1 MGKSTLFNALTA
13 SKNAEAANFPFCT
26 IDPNIGIV
34 DVVDERL
41 DKLTELSKS
50 KKKIYT
56 NITFVDIAGLVK
68 GASKGEGLGNKF
80 LSHIREVDAI
90 IHLVRC
96 FDSEKITHVNS
107 KINPVEDLETIKT
120 EIILSD
126 IDIIQKKLEKG
137 KKKLLEEKQIKIL
150 EEKLNQLNEGK
161 EIFINGSDEKKFLSS
176 LGLLSIKPKIIV
188 CNVDEESLANGNAF
202 TKEVQNKYS
211 NEKVVTICAD
221 IEDQIMG
228 LDNSERETFMK
239 EIGLNKTGLNQLI
252 KEGYELLNLDTFFT
266 SGPEESRAWTVEKNT
281 PAPKAASVI
290 HTDFEKKFLT
300 TLGLLSIKPKII
312 VCNVDEESLATG
324 NAFTEDVKRKY
335 TAEKI
340 VTICADIEDQIMG
353 LDNNER
359 ETFMKEIG
367 LNKTGLNQLIKE
379 GYDLLN
385 LDTFFTSG
393 PEESRAWTIEKNTL
407 APQAA
412 SVIHTDFEK
421 NFIRAEAVTCEDF
434 IKFGSAEKCKENGK
448 LRIEGKDYIVKDGDV
463 LYFRVNP

>member
-1 MGKSTLFNALTA
+1 MGFKCGIVGLPNVGKSTLFNALTA

-26 IDPNIGIV
+26 IDPNIGI
-34 DVVDERL
+34 DDLIDKRL
-41 DKLTELSKS
+41 DQLSELSNS

-96 FDSEKITHVNS
+96 FESDKITHVNS
-107 KINPVEDLETIKT
+107 QVNPVEDLETIKT

-126 IDIIQKKLEKG
+126 IDVIQKKLDKG
-137 KKKLLEEKQIKIL
+137 KKKLLSEKEVQIL
-150 EEKLNQLNEGK
+150 EEKLKKLNQGLEISTDNE
-161 EIFINGSDEKKFLSS
+161 ENNKFLSN
-176 LGLLSIKPKIIV
+176 LGLLSVKPKIIV
-188 CNVDEESLANGNAF
+188 CNVDEESLAKGNAF
-202 TKEVQNKYS
+202 TESVKNKHP

-228 LDNSERETFMK
+228 LDK
-239 EIGLNKTGLNQLI
+239 
-252 KEGYELLNLDTFFT
+252 
-266 SGPEESRAWTVEKNT
+266 
-281 PAPKAASVI
+281 
-290 HTDFEKKFLT
+290 
-300 TLGLLSIKPKII
+300 
-312 VCNVDEESLATG
+312 
-324 NAFTEDVKRKY
+324 
-335 TAEKI
+335 
-340 VTICADIEDQIMG
+340 
-353 LDNNER
+353 NER
-359 ETFMKEIG
+359 ETFMKDIG

-393 PEESRAWTIEKNTL
+393 PEESRAWTVRKNTP
-407 APQAA
+407 APKAA

-421 NFIRAEAVTCEDF
+421 NFIRAETVTCKDF
-434 IKFGSAEKCKENGK
+434 IKYGSAEKCKENGM

>member
-1 MGKSTLFNALTA
+1 MGFKCGIVGLPNVGKSTLFNALTA

-34 DVVDERL
+34 DVIDKRL
-41 DKLTELSKS
+41 DQLSHLSKS
-50 KKKIYT
+50 KKKVYA

-96 FDSEKITHVNS
+96 FDSDKITHVNS
-107 KINPVEDLETIKT
+107 KINPLDDLETIKT

-126 IDIIQKKLEKG
+126 IDLIQKKLEKN
-137 KKKLLEEKQIKIL
+137 KKKSLSEKEIKVLES
-150 EEKLNQLNEGK
+150 KLNSLNKGK
-161 EIFINGSDEKKFLSS
+161 DTGIENKDEKKFL
-176 LGLLSIKPKIIV
+176 LKFGLLSEKPKIIV
-188 CNVDEESLANGNAF
+188 CNVDEEHLTKGNEY
-202 TKEVQNKYS
+202 TKLVKLKYID
-211 NEKVVTICAD
+211 EKIITICAD

-228 LDNSERETFMK
+228 LDK
-239 EIGLNKTGLNQLI
+239 
-252 KEGYELLNLDTFFT
+252 
-266 SGPEESRAWTVEKNT
+266 
-281 PAPKAASVI
+281 
-290 HTDFEKKFLT
+290 
-300 TLGLLSIKPKII
+300 
-312 VCNVDEESLATG
+312 
-324 NAFTEDVKRKY
+324 
-335 TAEKI
+335 
-340 VTICADIEDQIMG
+340 
-353 LDNNER
+353 NER

-367 LNKTGLNQLIKE
+367 LNKTGLNQLIRE

-393 PEESRAWTIEKNTL
+393 PEESRAWTIKKNTL
-407 APQAA
+407 APKAA

-434 IKFGSAEKCKENGK
+434 IRFGSAEKCKENGK
-448 LRIEGKDYIVKDGDV
+448 LRIEGKDYVVKDGDV

>member
-1 MGKSTLFNALTA
+1 MGFKCGIVGLPNVGKSTLFNALTA

-41 DKLTELSKS
+41 DKLSQLSNS

-96 FDSEKITHVNS
+96 FESDKITHVNS

-126 IDIIQKKLEKG
+126 LDIIQKKLEKG
-137 KKKLLEEKQIKIL
+137 KKKLLKEKEIKIL
-150 EEKLNQLNEGK
+150 ENKLKLLNAGNEAS
-161 EIFINGSDEKKFLSS
+161 INDEFEKKFLS
-176 LGLLSIKPKIIV
+176 
-188 CNVDEESLANGNAF
+188 
-202 TKEVQNKYS
+202 
-211 NEKVVTICAD
+211 
-221 IEDQIMG
+221 
-228 LDNSERETFMK
+228 
-239 EIGLNKTGLNQLI
+239 
-252 KEGYELLNLDTFFT
+252 
-266 SGPEESRAWTVEKNT
+266 
-281 PAPKAASVI
+281 
-290 HTDFEKKFLT
+290 

-312 VCNVDEESLATG
+312 VCNVDEVNLASG

-335 TAEKI
+335 LDEKI
-340 VTICADIEDQIMG
+340 VIICADIEDQIMG

-393 PEESRAWTIEKNTL
+393 PEESRAWTVKKNTL
-407 APQAA
+407 APKAA

-434 IKFGSAEKCKENGK
+434 IKFGSADKCKENGK

>member
-1 MGKSTLFNALTA
+1 MGFKCGIVGLPNVGKSTLFNALTA

-34 DVVDERL
+34 DVIDDRL
-41 DKLTELSKS
+41 DQLSKLSNS

-96 FDSEKITHVNS
+96 FESDQITHVNS

-126 IDIIQKKLEKG
+126 IDVIQKKLDKG
-137 KKKLLEEKQIKIL
+137 KKKLLDEKEIKIL
-150 EEKLNQLNEGK
+150 EEKLSQLNEGNEVTSNDQT
-161 EIFINGSDEKKFLSS
+161 EIKFLSS

-188 CNVDEESLANGNAF
+188 CNVDEESLVEGNFF
-202 TKEVQNKYS
+202 TKSIKEAHPS
-211 NEKVVTICAD
+211 EKVVTICAD

-228 LDNSERETFMK
+228 LDNNERETFMK
-239 EIGLNKTGLNQLI
+239 EIGLSKTGLNQLI

-266 SGPEESRAWTVEKNT
+266 SGPEESRAWTVK
-281 PAPKAASVI
+281 
-290 HTDFEKKFLT
+290 
-300 TLGLLSIKPKII
+300 
-312 VCNVDEESLATG
+312 
-324 NAFTEDVKRKY
+324 
-335 TAEKI
+335 
-340 VTICADIEDQIMG
+340 
-353 LDNNER
+353 
-359 ETFMKEIG
+359 
-367 LNKTGLNQLIKE
+367 
-379 GYDLLN
+379 
-385 LDTFFTSG
+385 
-393 PEESRAWTIEKNTL
+393 KNTL
-407 APQAA
+407 APKAA

-421 NFIRAEAVTCEDF
+421 NFIRAETVTCEDF
-434 IKFGSAEKCKENGK
+434 IKYGSAEKCKENGK

>member
-1 MGKSTLFNALTA
+1 MGFKCGIVGLPNVGKSTLFNALTA

-41 DKLTELSKS
+41 NSLTKLSNS

-96 FDSEKITHVNS
+96 FESDKITHVNAE
-107 KINPVEDLETIKT
+107 INPLNDLETIKT

-137 KKKLLEEKQIKIL
+137 KKKLLSEKEIKIL
-150 EEKLNQLNEGK
+150 EKKIALLNQGEDELNTG
-161 EIFINGSDEKKFLSS
+161 DEENNFLSS
-176 LGLLSIKPKIIV
+176 IGLLSIKPKIIV
-188 CNVDEESLANGNAF
+188 CNVDEESLAIGN
-202 TKEVQNKYS
+202 K
-211 NEKVVTICAD
+211 
-221 IEDQIMG
+221 
-228 LDNSERETFMK
+228 
-239 EIGLNKTGLNQLI
+239 
-252 KEGYELLNLDTFFT
+252 
-266 SGPEESRAWTVEKNT
+266 
-281 PAPKAASVI
+281 
-290 HTDFEKKFLT
+290 
-300 TLGLLSIKPKII
+300 
-312 VCNVDEESLATG
+312 
-324 NAFTEDVKRKY
+324 FTESVKSKFSN
-335 TAEKI
+335 EKI

-353 LDNNER
+353 LDKNER

-367 LNKTGLNQLIKE
+367 LDKTGLNQLIRE

-393 PEESRAWTIEKNTL
+393 PEESRAWTVKKNTL
-407 APQAA
+407 APKAA

-434 IKFGSAEKCKENGK
+434 IKYGSSEKCKENGK
-448 LRIEGKDYIVKDGDV
+448 LRIEGKDYVVKDGDV

>member
-1 MGKSTLFNALTA
+1 MGFKCGIVGLPNVGKSTLFNALTA

-34 DVVDERL
+34 DVIDDRL
-41 DKLTELSKS
+41 DHLSRLSNS

-90 IHLVRC
+90 VHLIRC
-96 FDSEKITHVNS
+96 FESDKITHVNS
-107 KINPVEDLETIKT
+107 EINPLNDLETIKT

-126 IDIIQKKLEKG
+126 IDVIQKKLEKG
-137 KKKLLEEKQIKIL
+137 KKKLLSEKEIQIL
-150 EEKLNQLNEGK
+150 ERKLEKLNQGK
-161 EIFINGSDEKKFLSS
+161 DEFFENDEENKFLSS

-188 CNVDEESLANGNAF
+188 CNIDEKNLEKGNKFTESV
-202 TKEVQNKYS
+202 KSKYP
-211 NEKVVTICAD
+211 NEKIVIICAD

-228 LDNSERETFMK
+228 LDK
-239 EIGLNKTGLNQLI
+239 
-252 KEGYELLNLDTFFT
+252 
-266 SGPEESRAWTVEKNT
+266 
-281 PAPKAASVI
+281 
-290 HTDFEKKFLT
+290 
-300 TLGLLSIKPKII
+300 
-312 VCNVDEESLATG
+312 
-324 NAFTEDVKRKY
+324 
-335 TAEKI
+335 
-340 VTICADIEDQIMG
+340 
-353 LDNNER
+353 NER

-379 GYDLLN
+379 GYDLLK

-393 PEESRAWTIEKNTL
+393 PEESRAWTVEKNTL
-407 APQAA
+407 APKAA

-421 NFIRAEAVTCEDF
+421 NFIRAETVTCEDF
-434 IKFGSAEKCKENGK
+434 IKYGSAEKCKENGK
-448 LRIEGKDYIVKDGDV
+448 LRIEGKDYVVKDGDV

>member
-1 MGKSTLFNALTA
+1 MGFKCGIVGLPNVGKSTLFNALTA

-34 DVVDERL
+34 DVFDERL
-41 DKLTELSKS
+41 DQLTKLSNS

-96 FDSEKITHVNS
+96 FESDKITHVNS
-107 KINPVEDLETIKT
+107 KVNPVDDLETIKT

-137 KKKLLEEKQIKIL
+137 KKKLLQEKEIKIL
-150 EEKLNQLNEGK
+150 EEKLMQLNEGK
-161 EIFINGSDEKKFLSS
+161 EILTNNDFEKKFLSS
-176 LGLLSIKPKIIV
+176 LGLLSLKPKIIV
-188 CNVDEESLANGNAF
+188 CNLDEQSLISGNVFTESIN
-202 TKEVQNKYS
+202 KKYS
-211 NEKVVTICAD
+211 NEK
-221 IEDQIMG
+221 
-228 LDNSERETFMK
+228 
-239 EIGLNKTGLNQLI
+239 
-252 KEGYELLNLDTFFT
+252 
-266 SGPEESRAWTVEKNT
+266 
-281 PAPKAASVI
+281 
-290 HTDFEKKFLT
+290 
-300 TLGLLSIKPKII
+300 I
-312 VCNVDEESLATG
+312 VN
-324 NAFTEDVKRKY
+324 
-335 TAEKI
+335 
-340 VTICADIEDQIMG
+340 ICADIEDQIMG

-385 LDTFFTSG
+385 LETFFTSG
-393 PEESRAWTIEKNTL
+393 PEESRAWTVEKNTL
-407 APQAA
+407 APKAA
-412 SVIHTDFEK
+412 GVIHTDFEK
-421 NFIRAEAVTCEDF
+421 NFIRAEAVTCDDF